1 MAFKMRG
8 FPKQSTKSHLNKVSH
23 LRKDPNVKSSDLLYE
38 DDDEGGI
45 NTERT
50 VYSDD
55 EIKSGSAA
63 STHFIDDGKKRFLSN
78 KLEIP
83 LDSIRKSNWKKE
95 NWESLQKIKEQYG
108 EDSEEYQNAIGFHGH
123 KIGAL
128 DDPSGQ
134 DDFVAPGESS
144 QVGFEFDNQTDD
156 VYSQSIPTVDASK
169 NRPLDPNAY
178 GNVVLEQ
185 KPSDWS
191 NKQWKEYLADRK
203 AVFNPKTGTIEEYI
217 KRGSGIG
224 YKKTGNVIED
234 QAYID
239 EYNKQQQQQ
248 QQQEQE
254 EANKKQWEK
263 ENKKQLKLNEK
274 LENQEKKKNP
284 KLKWDGTNW
293 VKNPNYNP
301 NWKVEQGWK
310 ELEFPS

>member
-8 FPKQSTKSHLNKVSH
+8 FPKQSTKSYSNKVSH

-38 DDDEGGI
+38 DDDETGI
-45 NTERT
+45 NTERQ
-50 VYSDD
+50 VYSPE

-63 STHFIDDGKKRFLSN
+63 STHFIDDGKKRPFSGG
-78 KLEIP
+78 KLEID
-83 LDSIRKSNWKKE
+83 LDSTRKSNWKKQKWQE
-95 NWESLQKIKEQYG
+95 VQKIKEQFG
-108 EDSEEYQNAIGFHGH
+108 EDSEEYKNAMGMFGH
-123 KIGAL
+123 KIGAH

-134 DDFVAPGESS
+134 EDYVEFGESS
-144 QVGFEFDNQTDD
+144 NVGFEFDNETDE
-156 VYSQSIPTVDASK
+156 VFK
-169 NRPLDPNAY
+169 
-178 GNVVLEQ
+178 Q
-185 KPSDWS
+185 KPRDWS

-203 AVFNPKTGTIEEYI
+203 GVFNPKTGEIEEYI

-224 YKKTGNVIED
+224 YKKTGNVIQD

-263 ENKKQLKLNEK
+263 QNKKQLNLNKKIEK
-274 LENQEKKKNP
+274 QEEKKNP
-284 KLKWDGTNW
+284 KLKWDGTSW

-301 NWKVEQGWK
+301 NWKAEQGWK
-310 ELEFPS
+310 ELEFPG